1 MKHSPLKE
9 LSVEFQIMIV
19 FSDQFEGIDR
29 S

>member
-9 LSVEFQIMIV
+9 FSVKLHIMIV